1 MDKLRRGEIRMNQK
15 QHDALETIIAEVK
28 KEIAKNYEQ
37 GYQDGLKKGE
47 DIEQLNASETKKK
60 VAKQNY
66 ELGYTIGL
74 DDAWTCARMLVDI
87 STYMDGAIMLEKRFG
102 KASLM
107 HIFENYSADKAIKKL
122 QGYEEELFLSTK
134 APTDIP
140 KVGDEIEK
148 EDGQI
153 GVIVD
158 VNDITEKANIL
169 WASGN
174 ITHALG
180 FKRFK
185 LTGRNFKEVVA
196 LLDKMAIGE
205 AEE

>member
-1 MDKLRRGEIRMNQK
+1 MNQK

-28 KEIAKNYEQ
+28 KEVARENFEK
-37 GYQDGLKKGE
+37 GYKKGSNE
-47 DIEQLNASETKKK
+47 
-60 VAKQNY
+60 
-66 ELGYTIGL
+66 
-74 DDAWTCARMLVDI
+74 AWHCSQGIVYMT
-87 STYMDGAIMLEKRFG
+87 TNMDGAVLLEKFFG
-102 KASLM
+102 KASLT
-107 HIFENYSADKAIKKL
+107 HIFENYTAAEVIEKFNENIYDHI
-122 QGYEEELFLSTK
+122 ELL
-134 APTDIP
+134 PVIP

-158 VNDITEKANIL
+158 VNDIAEKANVL

-174 ITHALG
+174 VTHALG

-185 LTGRNFKEVVA
+185 LTGRNFKEVVE
-196 LLDKMAIGE
+196 LLDKMVIGE

>member
-1 MDKLRRGEIRMNQK
+1 MNQK

-28 KEIAKNYEQ
+28 KETAKKYEQ

-47 DIEQLNASETKKK
+47 DIEQLNAAETKKK

-66 ELGYTIGL
+66 ELGHTVGL
-74 DDAWTCARMLVDI
+74 DDAWACARMLVDI
-87 STYMDGAIMLEKRFG
+87 STYIDGAIMLENLFG
-102 KASLM
+102 KSSLM
-107 HIFENYSADKAIKKL
+107 YIFENYSANKAIQKL
-122 QGYEEELFLSTK
+122 QGFEKELFPSTK
-134 APTDIP
+134 IPTEVP

-153 GVIVD
+153 GVILN
-158 VNDITEKANIL
+158 VNDIAEKANVL

-174 ITHALG
+174 VTHALG

>member
-1 MDKLRRGEIRMNQK
+1 MNQK
-15 QHDALETIIAEVK
+15 QKDTLETIIAEVK
-28 KEIAKNYEQ
+28 KEAARENFEK
-37 GYQDGLKKGE
+37 GYKEGANE
-47 DIEQLNASETKKK
+47 
-60 VAKQNY
+60 
-66 ELGYTIGL
+66 
-74 DDAWTCARMLVDI
+74 AWNCSQVIVNM
-87 STYMDGAIMLEKRFG
+87 STSIDGAALLEKFFG
-102 KASLM
+102 RASLI
-107 HIFENYSADKAIKKL
+107 HIFEHYTAAEAIEKCN
-122 QGYEEELFLSTK
+122 ENIFVHIEFPPVT
-134 APTDIP
+134 P

-185 LTGRNFKEVVA
+185 LTGRNFKEVVD

>member
-1 MDKLRRGEIRMNQK
+1 MNQK

-28 KEIAKNYEQ
+28 KE
-37 GYQDGLKKGE
+37 
-47 DIEQLNASETKKK
+47 
-60 VAKQNY
+60 VAKENY

-74 DDAWTCARMLVDI
+74 DDAWACARMLVDI
-87 STYMDGAIMLEKRFG
+87 STYVDGAIMLEKCFG

-107 HIFENYSADKAIKKL
+107 HIFENYSANKAIKKL
-122 QGYEEELFLSTK
+122 QSYEEELFLSTK
-134 APTDIP
+134 APTEIP

-153 GVIVD
+153 GVIVG
-158 VNDITEKANIL
+158 VNDTTEKANIL

-174 ITHALG
+174 TTHVLG
-180 FKRFK
+180 FNRFK
-185 LTGRNFKEVVA
+185 LTGRNFKEVVE
-196 LLDKMAIGE
+196 LLDKMASGE